1 MMNDPASV
9 IVRGPRP
16 PSGTQAVVRAIHLL
30 KTVSQSSH
38 PLSLDDLSNE
48 LGLSKPTAHRILS
61 ALISEG
67 MVRQDPA
74 TRCFAPG
81 PESLALSANAIR
93 QHDLRSLARPV
104 LEKLVLQYGE
114 TATLEIRV
122 GSEMLI
128 LDEVVSSQ
136 LVGAQAEIGT
146 RWPIYATSSGKI
158 ALSTLS
164 PTEISAYLKL
174 ARQALTDRT
183 LVSKKKLLDE
193 LDRAQKDGYAIV
205 EGELQMGFS
214 AVSAAIGDENGR
226 ALATLSIG
234 GPGDRLNRSTLRRLG
249 SVLCEEAQELERP
262 GRVMAG

>member
-1 MMNDPASV
+1 MMYDRASV

-30 KTVSQSSH
+30 KAITQSSH
-38 PLSLDDLSNE
+38 PVSLDLLSNE

-114 TATLEIRV
+114 TTTLEIRV